1 MKFKLEFGESVH
13 DAPSGFKSSVETAAE
28 NLASMLS
35 GSETVTVHVGWGVI
49 DGHSFVAPDVLAT
62 SSNMGKYVSVPYEK
76 FREALQDEAGNSS
89 VQAQAAASLP
99 VENPLPGDHKVRV
112 YSAEAKALGL
122 AKNTGVDGAIALGDE
137 FNYFFS
143 ESNPVPG
150 YYDAVGVEMHE
161 LSEVMGRVSLLGVQR
176 DQPQQYDGQYSPLDF
191 FRYSAPGQ
199 EVLTDS
205 DGYFSIDGGNTNLGT
220 YNSPALWADPG
231 DFALTTADSF
241 GSRSPGIPSL
251 LSGVDVAEMAAIGFN
266 LSPTGLA
273 MVQNLTSVDP
283 KLY

>member
-1 MKFKLEFGESVH
+1 MKFKLEFGQSVL
-13 DAPSGFKSSVETAAE
+13 DAPSGFKSSVEMAAGT
-28 NLASMLS
+28 LASMFS
-35 GSETVTVHVGWGVI
+35 GNETITVHVGWGVI
-49 DGHSFVAPDVLAT
+49 DGRSFIAPGVLAT
-62 SSNMGKYVSVPYEK
+62 STNMGKFVSVPYQE

-99 VENPLPGDHKVRV
+99 AENPLPGDHKVRV
-112 YSAEAKALGL
+112 FSAEAKALGL
-122 AKNTGVDGAIALGDE
+122 AKNTSVDGAIALGDGY
-137 FNYFFS
+137 NYFFS
-143 ESNPVPG
+143 ESDPIAG

-161 LSEVMGRVSLLGVQR
+161 LTEVMGRVSLLGVHR
-176 DQPQQYDGQYSPLDF
+176 DQPQQYDGQYAPLDF

-199 EVLTDS
+199 EELADL

-220 YNSPALWADPG
+220 FNSPSLWADPG

-283 KLY
+283 KF

>member
-13 DAPSGFKSSVETAAE
+13 DAPSGFKSSVEMAAGT
-28 NLASMLS
+28 LASMFS
-35 GSETVTVHVGWGVI
+35 GNETITVHVGWGVI
-49 DGHSFVAPDVLAT
+49 DGRSFIAPGVLAT
-62 SSNMGKYVSVPYEK
+62 STNMGKFVSVPYQE

-99 VENPLPGDHKVRV
+99 TENPLPGDHKVRV
-112 YSAEAKALGL
+112 GFSAPRPRLWAL

-161 LSEVMGRVSLLGVQR
+161 LTEVMGRVSLLGVHR
-176 DQPQQYDGQYSPLDF
+176 DQPQQYDGQYAPLDF

-199 EVLTDS
+199 EVLTDL

-220 YNSPALWADPG
+220 FNSPSLWADPG
-231 DFALTTADSF
+231 DFALTTADLVRVAKPQVF
-241 GSRSPGIPSL
+241 RAFSRAS
-251 LSGVDVAEMAAIGFN
+251 
-266 LSPTGLA
+266 
-273 MVQNLTSVDP
+273 TSRKWP
-283 KLY
+283 RSASTFRRQAWRWCRI